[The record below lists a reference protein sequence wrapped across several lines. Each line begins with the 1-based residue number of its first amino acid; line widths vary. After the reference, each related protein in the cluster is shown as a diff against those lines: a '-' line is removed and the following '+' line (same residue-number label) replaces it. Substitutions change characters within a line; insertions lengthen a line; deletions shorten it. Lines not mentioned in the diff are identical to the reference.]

1 MTFSLILT
9 GVLLILVCFN
19 VGESIYK
26 KLNLKKR
33 VLILFLTL
41 TLILYFVPKITIAGV
56 SFGWTG
62 FVLPLIFSIMA
73 IAKTKR
79 LKSFLRMIVAVLLS
93 FALNIVYNLITFDVY
108 ESAILQPF
116 VFLAIL
122 MGVGLLFIVQTPS
135 RLYASMFVGIILS
148 EIVFY
153 FSRYSI
159 YGDYYLTIG
168 SEKVFSML
176 ITAFTTS
183 MLTYFFVRKVRT
195 MSIRKKLK
203 KSRQEKQTV

>member
-1 MTFSLILT
+1 M
-9 GVLLILVCFN
+9 
-19 VGESIYK
+19 ESS
-26 KLNLKKR
+26 NPKKR
-33 VLILFLTL
+33 VLIVYLVLTIFLF
-41 TLILYFVPKITIAGV
+41 FVPSINIGGV
-56 SFGWTG
+56 AFGWTG

-79 LKSFLRMIVAVLLS
+79 LKTFLRMIVATLIA

-108 ESAILQPF
+108 ESAILQPYTI
-116 VFLAIL
+116 LAIM

-135 RLYASMFVGIILS
+135 RLYASMFVGIILA
-148 EIVFY
+148 EIAFY

-176 ITAFTTS
+176 LTSFTIGV
-183 MLTYFFVRKVRT
+183 LTYFFVRKVRT

-203 KSRQEKQTV
+203 RAKKETISV